1 MSEERLEQVEQKLDS
16 LINTIQTGFG
26 SFERQ
31 LNDARSD
38 NRQLSSQ
45 LNDLRSDNRQLST
58 DIQQLSSQLKKIE
71 ERVQIID
78 SRINTIDLRLAGMSN
93 DILGVQTEQNRIKEY
108 LFNRPQ

>member
-16 LINTIQTGFG
+16 LISAIQTGFG
-26 SFERQ
+26 GFERQ
-31 LNDARSD
+31 LNDSRSD

-45 LNDLRSDNRQLST
+45 LNDLRG
-58 DIQQLSSQLKKIE
+58 DIQQVSSQLKKVE

-93 DILGVQTEQNRIKEY
+93 DILGLQTEQNRIKEY